1 MANTFYQYGERDA
14 IQYTDWSKI
23 SENFSTMISDEL
35 TRREDK
41 KAEIQKATDEAMKFI
56 NDNPVGAYSLANDFS
71 VAHANNAQ
79 EYLLMLDKKLKSG
92 ALNPKDFVMMR
103 ENLKTGTE
111 GIYKVA
117 TAYQKRFEE
126 VEKDLLSGDP
136 QLSNLTYARMIAL
149 EGLGRLQN
157 TDALIDVASGRVN
170 LSKYEVVDGVKNYT
184 EGYTTNEAMAFM
196 QTDIK
201 RFKVRDQ
208 VQKAVDSLGTLTEA
222 YVSESQ
228 VYGGLHILRESV
240 NMQDDS
246 KLKGMKEG
254 YQKWRNDTID
264 SFMNDINQASILV
277 DFLEGEGYQ
286 AVTNKNDFDN
296 DKTGKLI
303 YIAPNGEM
311 EFQEG
316 QKERARE
323 AFTTQLDQAIDRTY
337 TEKAVGSKPYP
348 RVSTGSGSGTNK
360 GTKSVFAKYWM
371 NVGSAETLKDKQ
383 LALDAITQ
391 SDDAIKAGVVGAQFV
406 QSEDGGLQIQVS
418 NKDSRENRII
428 DIPSG
433 ELTAEQW
440 AGLGAQLF
448 KDADYDKMMNEAE
461 GWLYQE
467 KGLKGLGSET
477 RGRSLEKMSDEEVFQ
492 TYAPLPKAISVVNK
506 IAKYEG
512 KDYDLTNKDDV
523 RAIFN
528 LMIANN
534 KELFEGVDV
543 SRKASGTNIKISVP
557 IIDAKGNQ
565 ITKIESFDIEDF
577 SDDIESEFARIVV
590 ETIGQEQAR
599 IRAETMRQRAEE
611 QFLPVGGRKKGRA
624 DEFNLNKQAGEE
636 STESEE

>member
-1 MANTFYQYGERDA
+1 MANTFYQYGKRDA

-23 SENFSTMISDEL
+23 SENFSTMISEEL

-56 NDNPVGAYSLANDFS
+56 NDNPVGTYSLANDFS

-79 EYLLMLDKKLKSG
+79 EYLLMLDKKLKTG

-117 TAYQKRFEE
+117 NAYQKRFEE
-126 VEKDLLSGDP
+126 VNADLLSGDP

-149 EGLGRLQN
+149 EGLGRLEN

-170 LSKYEVVDGVKNYT
+170 LSKYDVVDGVKNYT

-208 VQKAVDSLGTLTEA
+208 VQKAADSLGTLTEA

-228 VYGGLHILRESV
+228 VYGGLHILKEAV

-277 DFLEGEGYQ
+277 DFMEGQGYK
-286 AVTNKNDFDN
+286 AVTNKSEFDN
-296 DKTGKLI
+296 DKTGKVL
-303 YIAPNGEM
+303 YIAPNGEVQ
-311 EFQEG
+311 FQDG
-316 QKERARE
+316 QKEKARDVF
-323 AFTTQLDQAIDRTY
+323 ALQLDQAIDRTY
-337 TEKAVGSKPYP
+337 AEKAVGSKPYP
-348 RVSTGSGSGTNK
+348 RVGTGSGSGTGK

-371 NVGSAETLKDKQ
+371 NVGSAKTLDDKQ

-391 SDDAIKAGVVGAQFV
+391 SDDAIKAGIVGAQFV
-406 QSEDGGLQIQVS
+406 QTEDGGLQIQVS
-418 NKDSRENRII
+418 NNDSRKNRII

-461 GWLYQE
+461 GWSYQE
-467 KGLKGLGSET
+467 EALKGLGSET
-477 RGRSLEKMSDEEVFQ
+477 RGRTLEKMSNEEVFQ
-492 TYAPLPKAISVVNK
+492 TYAPLPKDVSVVNK
-506 IAKYEG
+506 IATYDG
-512 KDYDLTNKDDV
+512 KDYDLRNKDDV

-543 SRKASGTNIKISVP
+543 DKRTRGTNIKVSVP
-557 IIDAKGNQ
+557 IIDLKGNKT
-565 ITKIESFDIEDF
+565 TKTKNFDMESF
-577 SDDIESEFARIVV
+577 SDDIESEFARIVL
-590 ETIGQEQAR
+590 ETIGEEQAR
-599 IRAETMRQRAEE
+599 IRAEQMRARAEE
-611 QFLPVGGRKKGRA
+611 QFLSVESSKKG
-624 DEFNLNKQAGEE
+624 KQKLP
-636 STESEE
+636 TVK